1 MNKTHIDL
9 TEYQQRRNR
18 LLAQMPANS
27 VALIPAAKE
36 VTRSRDTEF
45 LFCQDKDFFY
55 LSGFHEPDA
64 LLVLVKGDASNTAE
78 QVAANVEVNE
88 SILFCRDKDPQA
100 EVWQGRR
107 VGPEAAQDEYGLQH
121 TYGLSE
127 LEQVLPMY
135 INAQQSLFF
144 AQGQDK
150 TFDEMIFAI
159 LDILRNGVK
168 QGFSAPASLH
178 DIRPMLA
185 EMRLIKSDAE
195 LDIMR
200 SANEISGNAHQR
212 AMKFTKPGKFEYQV
226 EAEIL
231 HEFASNGARTA
242 AYGSIVGGGENATIL
257 HYTDNQDVLL
267 DGELLLIDAGAELC
281 GYAADI
287 TRTFPVNGKFS
298 DEQAALY
305 NLVLES
311 QLAAIDT
318 IKPGSNF
325 AIANDAANEVLTR
338 GLHQLGILSGDIDE
352 LIAENACKQYFIHGL
367 GHWLG
372 LDVHDVG
379 DYQMD
384 ENRRQLRSFEP
395 GMVMT
400 IEPGLYID
408 AEADVEERWK
418 GIGIRIEDNILV
430 TANGHE
436 NLTVNA
442 PKTIA
447 EIESLMA
454 G

>member
-64 LLVLVKGDASNTAE
+64 LLVLVKGDASDTAE
-78 QVAANVEVNE
+78 QVAANVDVNE

-311 QLAAIDT
+311 QLAAIAT

-352 LIAENACKQYFIHGL
+352 LVAENACKQYFIHGL